1 MHRHLYPHVY
11 ALPLLTTL
19 YISLNLSLR
28 RKPDGRAD
36 RGCFF
41 VTLAGF
47 MTQYYFLIIAC
58 FIALF
63 FCVWRLVRRRYAA
76 LVTHAVVVRRR
87 W

>member
-1 MHRHLYPHVY
+1 
-11 ALPLLTTL
+11 
-19 YISLNLSLR
+19 
-28 RKPDGRAD
+28 
-36 RGCFF
+36 
-41 VTLAGF
+41 